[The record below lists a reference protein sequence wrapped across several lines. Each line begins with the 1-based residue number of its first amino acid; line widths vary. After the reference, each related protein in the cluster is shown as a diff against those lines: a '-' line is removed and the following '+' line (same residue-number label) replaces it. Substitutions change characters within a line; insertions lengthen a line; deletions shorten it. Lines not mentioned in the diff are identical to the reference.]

1 MTIDIEDNTTEEVKQ
16 IEMCDLECGTVF
28 QGSIYDVE
36 TGENIFGKWLFAST
50 GSSNDVND
58 VDDVEDGFFR
68 LDDGNDYEPFS
79 GFFFK
84 VTDPNEFITDFKEL
98 KATLVLEN
106 A

>member
-16 IEMCDLECGTVF
+16 IEVCDLEYGTVF
-28 QGSIYDVE
+28 QGSIYDDE

-68 LDDGNDYEPFS
+68 LDENMYTYFL
-79 GFFFK
+79 
-84 VTDPNEFITDFKEL
+84 VFIL
-98 KATLVLEN
+98 KLPIQMNLLPILKN
-106 A
+106 

>member
-16 IEMCDLECGTVF
+16 IEMCDLEYGTMF
-28 QGSIYDVE
+28 QGSIYDDE

-50 GSSNDVND
+50 GSSNDV
-58 VDDVEDGFFR
+58 DDVEDGFFR
-68 LDDGNDYEPFS
+68 LDEGEDKYFANFYFT
-79 GFFFK
+79 
-84 VTDPNEFITDFKEL
+84 VTDPNELILDFREL

>member
-36 TGENIFGKWLFAST
+36 TGENIFGKWLYAST
-50 GSSNDVND
+50 GSSND

-68 LDDGNDYEPFS
+68 LDENMYTPFS
-79 GFFFK
+79 CFYF
-84 VTDPNEFITDFKEL
+84 
-98 KATLVLEN
+98 
-106 A
+106 

>member
-36 TGENIFGKWLFAST
+36 TGENIFGKWLYAST
-50 GSSNDVND
+50 GSSNDD

-68 LDDGNDYEPFS
+68 LDENMYTPFS
-79 GFFFK
+79 CFYFK